1 MLKKYYMAKGGTLV
15 SSAFNLASATL
26 GAGALALPSA
36 MLHSGFIVGILTLA
50 VVYLFTVYSIYL
62 LIKVGVLH
70 ELYSYEAIADDLLG
84 SYSQEI
90 TGLFIVLFCWGVAV
104 VYIVVMGDFMTP
116 LMSTLG
122 ISHIIGRKTVMTIFF
137 FCIMFPL
144 SLARQVNT
152 LRYAS
157 IVGCASTLLLAMAT
171 VIRTIEK
178 GDTLSHMPMAR
189 FDTDSVSAI
198 STYVFSYCC
207 QPVAFSIFLEM
218 KNASTKRMTFC
229 ASCSMLTCTLL
240 YIVVGVFGALAFGED
255 TRPNVLTNLAN
266 HLDTPYVQLAYLGMM
281 VTVTMSFPM
290 TIFPTR
296 ESVVL
301 ALGYKEE
308 GKDTPPLV
316 SSGIAGILAILALLT
331 GLFVPNI
338 RVLFDVLGGICGG
351 TISFLLPGLFA
362 VRSEYWTIQNVGL
375 IHVIGA
381 WVTIFLG
388 IGMCLLGTYNSVLTN
403 FL

>member
-1 MLKKYYMAKGGTLV
+1 MSHGLDEYSALLDNARGNPTRSSYTLGESETRSNVSRMKRVMSTPAIPSHKLKLLEITPFMLKKYYMAKGGTLV

-218 KNASTKRMTFC
+218 KNASTKRYD
-229 ASCSMLTCTLL
+229 LL
-240 YIVVGVFGALAFGED
+240 RLVLHVDLHTVVHCRWCVWCPRVRRGHPPE
-255 TRPNVLTNLAN
+255 RP
-266 HLDTPYVQLAYLGMM
+266 HQPRQ
-281 VTVTMSFPM
+281 P
-290 TIFPTR
+290 
-296 ESVVL
+296 
-301 ALGYKEE
+301 LGY
-308 GKDTPPLV
+308 PLR
-316 SSGIAGILAILALLT
+316 A
-331 GLFVPNI
+331 
-338 RVLFDVLGGICGG
+338 
-351 TISFLLPGLFA
+351 
-362 VRSEYWTIQNVGL
+362 VGL
-375 IHVIGA
+375 PWHDGDGDHVLPNDHLPHPRVGRAGA
-381 WVTIFLG
+381 GVQG
-388 IGMCLLGTYNSVLTN
+388 GRKGHPASRV
-403 FL
+403 